1 MERFQEISEQGLLE
15 LVENRD
21 SCNTKNVIKAA
32 VNILKAF
39 CDAKGCALVNF
50 EMADRPALNTGIRI
64 VQVTKQLIHALSVN
78 SQNSFPLVLGPTW

>member
-32 VNILKAF
+32 VNILTAF
-39 CDAKGCALVNF
+39 CDAKGCALMNF
-50 EMADRPALNTGIRI
+50 EMADRPALNTGI

-78 SQNSFPLVLGPTW
+78 SQNSFPLVLRPTW